1 MSETPETPKPF
12 AEPEDYANRS
22 YDMGPW
28 SDPALTVKLGEAS
41 RLIRAEYPRTDER
54 ITAEKLDKERVID
67 IVCAMVSRAVPLTD
81 LGIPAGAETA
91 QIGVDVFQQTL
102 KMGPTGSGG
111 SGAIYLTKAERR
123 SLRDGGAWEVDLLRR
138 EP

>member
-1 MSETPETPKPF
+1 MPNPF
-12 AEPEDYANRS
+12 AAHVDYVKRS
-22 YDMGPW
+22 HDAGPW
-28 SDPALTVKLGEAS
+28 NDDQLDEKLAEAS
-41 RLIRAEYPRTDER
+41 RLVRDEYPRTDDR
-54 ITAEKLDKERVID
+54 IVAEKLDKERVTD